1 MIVLGVVSSGWRG
14 NERMKRI
21 SMGCCMVG
29 VNVVGVREAV
39 RRGHHA
45 ELVSASGAIEKML
58 LIVMGGFL
66 LVWVADRIL

>member
-1 MIVLGVVSSGWRG
+1 
-14 NERMKRI
+14 
-21 SMGCCMVG
+21 MGCCMVG